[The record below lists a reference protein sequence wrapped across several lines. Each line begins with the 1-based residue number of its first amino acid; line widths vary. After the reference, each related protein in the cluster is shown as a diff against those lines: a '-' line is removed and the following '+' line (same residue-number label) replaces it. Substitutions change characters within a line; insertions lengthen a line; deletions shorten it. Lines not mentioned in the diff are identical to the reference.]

1 MSPEYQTILTI
12 VCMLGAWFWGKSEG
26 RIEGISMTVDLFVD
40 NDMLKPGV
48 KIDGV
53 SIEDIKKEEDDE

>member
-1 MSPEYQTILTI
+1 MSPEYQTILTL
-12 VCMLGAWFWGKSEG
+12 VCMLVAWFWGKSEG

-48 KIDGV
+48 KINGV
-53 SIEDIKKEEDDE
+53 SLEDIKKEEDDE